1 MFLFSNRSLKNLVG
15 VHPDLVLVVRRAL
28 EITTQDFVVIEGRR
42 TVERQQELVA
52 KGKSK
57 TLNSRHLTGHAVDL
71 IPYPPNGDFD
81 SDGIFNIDDWDAYRP
96 IAEAMKRAAKEY
108 GITIE
113 WGGDWKS
120 FADGPHYQLP
130 HKEYPA

>member
-1 MFLFSNRSLKNLVG
+1 MFTFSNRSLKNLVG
-15 VHPDLVLVVRRAL
+15 VHPDLVRVVRRAL
-28 EITTQDFVVIEGRR
+28 ELTKQDFVVIEGRR

-57 TLNSRHLTGHAVDL
+57 TLTSRHLTGHAVDL

-81 SDGIFNIDDWDAYRP
+81 KDGIFNIDDWDQYRP
-96 IAEAMKRAAKEY
+96 IAFAMKTAAKEL
-108 GITIE
+108 GVAIE